1 MRQSPLGGFDSMPQ
15 IVLPALLSATVS
27 TASVGFVG
35 FGSAFMVNA
44 ALGAAMYAL
53 SPQPKAAGQSAQT
66 FAVKSSN
73 ETRKIVYGEARVGGV
88 LTFAESSNDETYLHL
103 VVTFAAHEVNSF
115 KTFYIDGEALTL
127 SGNDVTAPAKYVGKI
142 KVYPVNVGL
151 VANTPA
157 ALISDTSWTSA
168 HVLNG
173 QAYTYFR
180 FTGGD
185 GTFTGGV
192 PNVSVV
198 LEGKKVYD
206 PRDTLTA
213 YSANPALCMRDYLA
227 DATFGLGAAS
237 SEINDASFIAAANTA
252 DEAVT
257 LDVGGTEPRY
267 TLNGIVDTGSTP
279 RPNIAVMLTASNG
292 TLYFSS
298 GQWSIRA
305 GVYITPTVTLT
316 EDDFAG
322 PINISTAVSARDS
335 FNAVKGQYV
344 SSETDYQATDY
355 AEITSATFET
365 EDGSFRKYA
374 DLNLPF
380 TNSGATAQRL
390 AKQVLYQNRQEISF
404 TARFKLTAFQ
414 FEVGDTVLITLARFG
429 WSAKVFEVSSWSLN
443 FGPDDVSVEC
453 SMRETNSAVYSWS
466 AEETV
471 FASDNST
478 LPDPTAVPGIGI
490 ALSAD
495 GRVIN
500 EHVVN
505 VLSVLTTT
513 ANPAQVRSVEVQFKK
528 SSDSAWTA
536 LSTGGLGWSE
546 VLDVDEVAYDVQA
559 RGVNVFGVPGEWTL
573 YPDYIVSASA
583 APPDTVVNFSAES
596 TPGGVHLEWDAVANF
611 DLSHYKIRYAVET
624 TGATWANSTTAAE
637 KVPRPATNLTLPAR
651 SGTYSIRA
659 YDKLGNAS
667 TSYASAVVL
676 PADMQQFTTTASLT
690 DSTTFTGTKTGCS
703 VVSSALRITTP
714 TTAPTEATYDFS
726 TYIDT
731 TTVHRAWVH
740 IAANVLRVDN
750 SSGLWDDMPG
760 LWDTWPGLWDDW
772 TGSSQAADQTLIFW
786 VATTGDDPAGTPTWS
801 DWKKFRAG
809 YYSAR
814 AFKSRETLKSSA
826 DNITPSITGLTAYV
840 EYD

>member
-35 FGSAFMVNA
+35 FGSSFLVNA

-53 SPQPKAAGQSAQT
+53 APHPKAAGQTAQT

-213 YSANPALCMRDYLA
+213 YSANPALCTRDYLT

-237 SEINDASFIAAANTA
+237 SEINDTSFIAAANTA

-279 RPNIAVMLTASNG
+279 RANIAVMLTASNG
-292 TLYFSS
+292 TLYFSN

-365 EDGSFRKYA
+365 EDGGFRKYA

-414 FEVGDTVLITLARFG
+414 FEVGDTVLLTLARFG

-471 FASDNST
+471 FASDNSN
-478 LPDPTAVPGIGI
+478 LPDITTVNAPTSLSMVAGVTLNEDGTAVPKVT
-490 ALSAD
+490 ATWD
-495 GRVIN
+495 
-500 EHVVN
+500 
-505 VLSVLTTT
+505 VLTTNFVDHYEFQYKLT
-513 ANPAQVRSVEVQFKK
+513 AATNYTAVSGTSGEFVMQPVLSGNGYSCRVR
-528 SSDSAWTA
+528 A
-536 LSTGGLGWSE
+536 
-546 VLDVDEVAYDVQA
+546 
-559 RGVNVFGVPGEWTL
+559 VNVFGVRSAFSTATL
-573 YPDYIVSASA
+573 SATGDVTAPALATSLAAEGSIKQIKLTWVRPADADFSHVEVWAFTSDVSGSASKVGETGGTSFA
-583 APPDTVVNFSAES
+583 HGGLTNTATRFYWLKSVDFS
-596 TPGGVHLEWDAVANF
+596 
-611 DLSHYKIRYAVET
+611 
-624 TGATWANSTTAAE
+624 
-637 KVPRPATNLTLPAR
+637 
-651 SGTYSIRA
+651 
-659 YDKLGNAS
+659 GN
-667 TSYASAVVL
+667 TSA
-676 PADMQQFTTTASLT
+676 FTASVT
-690 DSTTFTGTKTGCS
+690 ATTITSLDEVSGFIGT
-703 VVSSALRITTP
+703 LR
-714 TTAPTEATYDFS
+714 TA
-726 TYIDT
+726 
-731 TTVHRAWVH
+731 
-740 IAANVLRVDN
+740 
-750 SSGLWDDMPG
+750 SSGERVEIKDN
-760 LWDTWPGLWDDW
+760 
-772 TGSSQAADQTLIFW
+772 LIE
-786 VATTGDDPAGTPTWS
+786 VYD
-801 DWKKFRAG
+801 
-809 YYSAR
+809 
-814 AFKSRETLKSSA
+814 SA
-826 DNITPSITGLTAYV
+826 DTIRVKIGDLA
-840 EYD
+840 